1 MNVPWNSTH
10 AEMKATVALLFTFTA
25 GFIDIV
31 GYITVYHVFVAHM
44 TGATVH
50 LGNKLVTRSWP
61 DVARAASVVASFVG
75 GSVIGRTVIE
85 MGARRRV
92 RTAATFVLAG
102 EVLLVLAFLWLGS
115 SVLKEFTPQAIPLS
129 VACLL
134 LALLAIAMG
143 LQTAILTRIGPLT
156 IHTTFVT
163 GMLNKLAQ
171 EVARWLFW
179 AHDSWRQRTSFRA
192 FVRSSGQ
199 HTSFRNARFMAAIWF
214 SYAVGSVA
222 GTWTNSKWRLTSL
235 YLPVFILLVSIA
247 VDQLHPLSIEEEKD
261 QS

>member
-1 MNVPWNSTH
+1 V
-10 AEMKATVALLFTFTA
+10 
-25 GFIDIV
+25 
-31 GYITVYHVFVAHM
+31 
-44 TGATVH
+44 
-50 LGNKLVTRSWP
+50 
-61 DVARAASVVASFVG
+61 
-75 GSVIGRTVIE
+75 
-85 MGARRRV
+85 
-92 RTAATFVLAG
+92 
-102 EVLLVLAFLWLGS
+102 
-115 SVLKEFTPQAIPLS
+115 QAIPLS

-134 LALLAIAMG
+134 LALLVTAMG

-163 GMLNKLAQ
+163 GMLNKFAQ

-179 AHDSWRQRTSFRA
+179 AHDTWRQRTSFRA
-192 FVRSSGQ
+192 FVRSLGQ

-235 YLPVFILLVSIA
+235 YLPVLILLVSIA